1 MNISFVIPC
10 LNSEL
15 IIKKSV
21 QKLTKKL
28 KKIKKLNY
36 ELILIDDGS
45 TDNTNKIINSLK
57 KKNIRLVK
65 NAKNLGK
72 STSLIKGLKLRKWV
86 APH

>member
-1 MNISFVIPC
+1 MNISFIIPC

-57 KKNIRLVK
+57 KKI
-65 NAKNLGK
+65 
-72 STSLIKGLKLRKWV
+72 
-86 APH
+86 

>member
-57 KKNIRLVK
+57 KKKYKISKKRQ
-65 NAKNLGK
+65 K
-72 STSLIKGLKLRKWV
+72 SW
-86 APH
+86 